1 MYKTLTIG
9 GKDYKLEYTIEA
21 ALYKDGVDR
30 LIDFIGGFS
39 GVQGEQEITKGL
51 EPESKTKVRIQIV
64 NNLKSEITNLPN
76 TALELFYMG
85 LLQHHGEDGDGTV
98 PDIKAAKR
106 LVAKYFA
113 EQDKVENGINDFA
126 ALLAVC
132 MEQMGE
138 DGFFKRTGLEKIMA
152 QSMNTKPNR
161 AARRAAAKA
170 SGNKS

>member
-1 MYKTLTIG
+1 MYKILTVN

-30 LIDFIGGFS
+30 LIDFIGGLGGAQS
-39 GVQGEQEITKGL
+39 ESDITKDL
-51 EPESKTKVRIQIV
+51 DPESKTKIRIQIV

-76 TALELFYMG
+76 TALKLFYMG

-98 PDIKAAKR
+98 PDIKSAKK
-106 LVAKYFA
+106 LMTQYFA
-113 EQDKVENGINDFA
+113 EQDSVENGVNDFA
-126 ALLAVC
+126 ALLSVC
-132 MEQMGE
+132 MNQMGE

-152 QSMNTKPNR
+152 QSTGVRPNR
-161 AARRAAAKA
+161 AARRAAAKG

>member
-1 MYKTLTIG
+1 MYKVLNIG
-9 GKDYKLEYTIEA
+9 NKDYKLEYTVEA

-30 LIDFIGGFS
+30 LIDFIGGLGGAQS
-39 GVQGEQEITKGL
+39 EPEITKDL
-51 EPESKTKVRIQIV
+51 DSESKTKVRVQIV

-98 PDIKAAKR
+98 LDIKSAKR
-106 LVAKYFA
+106 LVTQYFA
-113 EQDKVENGINDFA
+113 EQDTAENGINDFA
-126 ALLAVC
+126 ALLSVC
-132 MEQMGE
+132 MNQMGE

-152 QSMNTKPNR
+152 QSTGVKPNR
-161 AARRAAAKA
+161 AARRAATKG